1 MVHFI
6 LREAMLV
13 NGILTNSEAWYGL
26 SDSKIELLEQVD
38 EQFLRIFLEVGK
50 GCPKEMLYLR
60 QELFH

>member
-1 MVHFI
+1 
-6 LREAMLV
+6 MLV